1 MKYEDKTMIKDWLYD
16 NIFEA
21 CIGISLMLI
30 ALTLCAIG
38 IISML
43 WYAGVI

>member
-1 MKYEDKTMIKDWLYD
+1 MRYWLYE

-30 ALTLCAIG
+30 SITLCIVATV
-38 IISML
+38 SML
-43 WYAGVI
+43 FYAGVI